1 MVFQEKQTVTFT
13 HYFKQTNSFY
23 EFILCPASQKHTL
36 DVFAVDIT
44 ARKDAENTL
53 REINKKLEMTLGIA
67 RIIPWRWDLKEGLIY
82 CEAQKILDHMNFTK
96 EKNSTVQVDIIK
108 ASEYFRKIHP
118 EDFER
123 MHHVHEN
130 LISGKLQHIKEEYRI
145 ITEVEGRKITD
156 WMETNAV
163 IDQRDKNGYPISLVG
178 SLLLITERKR
188 QEEALIRAREKA
200 QESDRLKSAFLAN
213 MSHEIRTP
221 LNAIVGF
228 SSLLTATENETER
241 KAYLEQFNRRTHV
254 LGRIVSAITLVL
266 LVGAPFLI
274 GTFLGAMPDMGAVAK
289 GFLSVGLVWTVSSV
303 AEFLIYT
310 PMLGAGGGYLAFI
323 TGNLI
328 NMKIPCAVN
337 ARDIVGTKTG
347 TAENEI
353 ISTLS
358 IATSSLVTI
367 VVLALG
373 VALLVPLQP
382 VLQSPVLQPAFANVV
397 PALFGAMAYQYFRK
411 NVQVAVAP
419 LVVMSLL
426 FMLVPSLTSSTSF
439 MIIPS
444 GALAIGIAY
453 SMYRKQKKE
462 ADVK

>member
-1 MVFQEKQTVTFT
+1 M
-13 HYFKQTNSFY
+13 
-23 EFILCPASQKHTL
+23 
-36 DVFAVDIT
+36 
-44 ARKDAENTL
+44 
-53 REINKKLEMTLGIA
+53 
-67 RIIPWRWDLKEGLIY
+67 
-82 CEAQKILDHMNFTK
+82 
-96 EKNSTVQVDIIK
+96 
-108 ASEYFRKIHP
+108 
-118 EDFER
+118 
-123 MHHVHEN
+123 
-130 LISGKLQHIKEEYRI
+130 
-145 ITEVEGRKITD
+145 
-156 WMETNAV
+156 
-163 IDQRDKNGYPISLVG
+163 
-178 SLLLITERKR
+178 
-188 QEEALIRAREKA
+188 
-200 QESDRLKSAFLAN
+200 
-213 MSHEIRTP
+213 
-221 LNAIVGF
+221 
-228 SSLLTATENETER
+228 NETER

-266 LVGAPFLI
+266 LVGTPFLI

-367 VVLALG
+367 IVLALG

-426 FMLVPSLTSSTSF
+426 FMLVPSLTGSTSF

>member
-1 MVFQEKQTVTFT
+1 M
-13 HYFKQTNSFY
+13 
-23 EFILCPASQKHTL
+23 
-36 DVFAVDIT
+36 
-44 ARKDAENTL
+44 
-53 REINKKLEMTLGIA
+53 
-67 RIIPWRWDLKEGLIY
+67 
-82 CEAQKILDHMNFTK
+82 
-96 EKNSTVQVDIIK
+96 
-108 ASEYFRKIHP
+108 
-118 EDFER
+118 
-123 MHHVHEN
+123 
-130 LISGKLQHIKEEYRI
+130 
-145 ITEVEGRKITD
+145 
-156 WMETNAV
+156 
-163 IDQRDKNGYPISLVG
+163 
-178 SLLLITERKR
+178 
-188 QEEALIRAREKA
+188 
-200 QESDRLKSAFLAN
+200 
-213 MSHEIRTP
+213 
-221 LNAIVGF
+221 
-228 SSLLTATENETER
+228 NETER

-444 GALAIGIAY
+444 GALASGIAY

>member
-1 MVFQEKQTVTFT
+1 M
-13 HYFKQTNSFY
+13 
-23 EFILCPASQKHTL
+23 
-36 DVFAVDIT
+36 
-44 ARKDAENTL
+44 
-53 REINKKLEMTLGIA
+53 
-67 RIIPWRWDLKEGLIY
+67 
-82 CEAQKILDHMNFTK
+82 
-96 EKNSTVQVDIIK
+96 
-108 ASEYFRKIHP
+108 
-118 EDFER
+118 
-123 MHHVHEN
+123 
-130 LISGKLQHIKEEYRI
+130 
-145 ITEVEGRKITD
+145 
-156 WMETNAV
+156 
-163 IDQRDKNGYPISLVG
+163 
-178 SLLLITERKR
+178 
-188 QEEALIRAREKA
+188 
-200 QESDRLKSAFLAN
+200 
-213 MSHEIRTP
+213 
-221 LNAIVGF
+221 
-228 SSLLTATENETER
+228 NETER

-337 ARDIVGTKTG
+337 ARDIVGAKTG
-347 TAENEI
+347 TPENEI

-367 VVLALG
+367 VILA
-373 VALLVPLQP
+373 PLQP